1 MRRYR
6 ARKRLG
12 RSPIPTTVASRH
24 NAGRE
29 GNRVYSDHRIL
40 DARSLALHCAIVRK
54 IEKNPHLLDIARRNV
69 AAAEARQGSAI
80 GRPWRE
86 WKAILRRPW
95 AEIANAMTELSERS
109 TALRQSSPFAGIL
122 DSTERK
128 RIYDAFRA

>member
-12 RSPIPTTVASRH
+12 RPPAPVAAANMH
-24 NAGRE
+24 NVGRE

-54 IEKNPHLLDIARRNV
+54 IEKNPRLLEIARRNV
-69 AAAEARQGSAI
+69 AAAEARYGAAI

-95 AEIANAMTELSERS
+95 AEIATAMTELSERS

-122 DSTERK
+122 DSTQRK